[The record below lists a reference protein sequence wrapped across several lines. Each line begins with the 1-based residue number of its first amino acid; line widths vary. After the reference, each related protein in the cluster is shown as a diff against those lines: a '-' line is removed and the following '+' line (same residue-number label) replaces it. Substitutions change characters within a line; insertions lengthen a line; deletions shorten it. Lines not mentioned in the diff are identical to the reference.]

1 MLIGFAG
8 ADGFF
13 RMAPK
18 KKTPRRLPAS
28 SPVTASPFGGPT
40 SGAAAAYG
48 LTRSPFAQRGLP
60 PPGYSGYGAGFDPE
74 LMRLLNGVHEATRAL
89 DDYLRFR
96 GYI

>member
-1 MLIGFAG
+1 MTATPLAAAQQFASG
-8 ADGFF
+8 Y
-13 RMAPK
+13 
-18 KKTPRRLPAS
+18 PA
-28 SPVTASPFGGPT
+28 PFGGPT